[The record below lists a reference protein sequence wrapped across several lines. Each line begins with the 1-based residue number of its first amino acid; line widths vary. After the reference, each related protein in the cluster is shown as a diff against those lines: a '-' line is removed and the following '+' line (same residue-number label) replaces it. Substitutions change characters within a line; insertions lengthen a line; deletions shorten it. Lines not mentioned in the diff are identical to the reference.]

1 MSRLYVERCCDARIG
16 VMKPL
21 IRKVVAA
28 LIVLVLLA
36 VAGPWVYI
44 NLIKEDAPD
53 ALSLEPAVTTT
64 AGEVQQPTNATDGEW
79 AVVADSVVGYR
90 VKEIL
95 FGQDTEGVG
104 RTSAV
109 TGSLTIT
116 NNEVTS
122 AEFSVDMTSLISD
135 SSRRDRQ
142 VNNRILDT
150 ATYPTATF
158 ALNDP
163 IVLTPEAL
171 AGSDLTVNTTGT
183 LTLRGVTKD
192 IPVTLVA
199 RLVDNVIEVNG
210 TIEIV
215 FAEWQIPDPSVTA
228 IVVED
233 RGLLEF
239 LIRFSR

>member
-1 MSRLYVERCCDARIG
+1 
-16 VMKPL
+16 MKPL
-21 IRKVVAA
+21 IRNVVAA
-28 LIVLVLLA
+28 LIVLALLV

-79 AVVADSVVGYR
+79 AVVSDSVVGYR

-109 TGSLTIT
+109 TGSLVIA

-163 IVLTPEAL
+163 IALTPEAL

-199 RLVDNVIEVNG
+199 RFVDNVIEVNG

>member
-1 MSRLYVERCCDARIG
+1 
-16 VMKPL
+16 MKS
-21 IRKVVAA
+21 IVRKVVAA
-28 LIVLVLLA
+28 LIVLALLA

-79 AVVADSVVGYR
+79 AVVSDSVVGYR

-109 TGSLTIT
+109 TGSLIIT

-163 IVLTPEAL
+163 IALTPEAL

>member
-1 MSRLYVERCCDARIG
+1 
-16 VMKPL
+16 MKS
-21 IRKVVAA
+21 IVRKVVAA
-28 LIVLVLLA
+28 LIVLALLA

-44 NLIKEDAPD
+44 NLIKDDAPD

-104 RTSAV
+104 RTSDV
-109 TGSLTIT
+109 TGSLVIA

-122 AEFSVDMTSLISD
+122 AEFSVDMTTIKSD

-150 ATYPTATF
+150 ATFPTATF
-158 ALNDP
+158 ALNEP
-163 IVLTPEAL
+163 IALTPEAL
-171 AGSDLTVNTTGT
+171 AGSDFTANTTGT
-183 LTLRGVTKD
+183 LTLRGITKTV
-192 IPVTLVA
+192 PVALTA

-210 TIEIV
+210 SIEIV
-215 FAEWQIPDPSVTA
+215 FAEWQIPDPSVSA

>member
-1 MSRLYVERCCDARIG
+1 
-16 VMKPL
+16 MKS
-21 IRKVVAA
+21 IVRKIVAA
-28 LIVLVLLA
+28 LIVLALLA

-53 ALSLEPAVTTT
+53 ALTLQPAVTTT

-109 TGSLTIT
+109 TGSLVIA

-122 AEFSVDMTSLISD
+122 AEFSVDMTSLKSD

-142 VNNRILDT
+142 VNDRILDT
-150 ATYPTATF
+150 TTYPTATF
-158 ALNDP
+158 ALNEP
-163 IVLTPEAL
+163 IALTPEAL

-183 LTLRGVTKD
+183 LTLRGVTKT
-192 IPVTLVA
+192 IPVALTA

-210 TIEIV
+210 TIKIV
-215 FAEWQIPDPSVTA
+215 FAEWQIPDPSISA

>member
-1 MSRLYVERCCDARIG
+1 
-16 VMKPL
+16 MKS
-21 IRKVVAA
+21 IVRKVVAA
-28 LIVLVLLA
+28 LIVLALLA
-36 VAGPWVYI
+36 IAGPWVYI

-53 ALSLEPAVTTT
+53 ALTLEPAVTTT

-79 AVVADSVVGYR
+79 AVVAESVVGYR

-109 TGSLTIT
+109 TGSLVIA

-122 AEFSVDMTSLISD
+122 AEFSVDMTSLKSD

-142 VNNRILDT
+142 VNDRILDT
-150 ATYPTATF
+150 ANYPTATF
-158 ALNDP
+158 ALNEL
-163 IVLTPEAL
+163 IALTPEAL

-183 LTLRGVTKD
+183 LTLRGVTNSV
-192 IPVTLVA
+192 PVTLVA

-210 TIEIV
+210 TIKIV
-215 FAEWQIPDPSVTA
+215 FAEWQIPDPSISA

>member
-1 MSRLYVERCCDARIG
+1 
-16 VMKPL
+16 MKS
-21 IRKVVAA
+21 IVRKVVAA
-28 LIVLVLLA
+28 LIVLALLA

-44 NLIKEDAPD
+44 NLIKDDAPD
-53 ALSLEPAVTTT
+53 ALTLQPAVTTT
-64 AGEVQQPTNATDGEW
+64 AGEVEQPTNATDGEW

-104 RTSAV
+104 RTSDV
-109 TGSLTIT
+109 TGSLVIA

-122 AEFSVDMTSLISD
+122 AEFSVDMTSLKSD

-142 VNNRILDT
+142 VNDRILDT

-158 ALNDP
+158 ALKEP
-163 IVLTPEAL
+163 IALTPEAL
-171 AGSDLTVNTTGT
+171 AGSDFTANTTGT
-183 LTLRGVTKD
+183 LTLRGVTKTV
-192 IPVTLVA
+192 PVALTA

-210 TIEIV
+210 SIEIV
-215 FAEWQIPDPSVTA
+215 FSEWQIPDPSVSA

>member
-1 MSRLYVERCCDARIG
+1 
-16 VMKPL
+16 MKPL
-21 IRKVVAA
+21 LRKVVAA
-28 LIVLVLLA
+28 LIVLALLA

-64 AGEVQQPTNATDGEW
+64 AGEVQQPANATDGEW

-104 RTSAV
+104 RTSDV
-109 TGSLTIT
+109 TGSLVIA

-122 AEFSVDMTSLISD
+122 AEFSVDMTTIKSD

-150 ATYPTATF
+150 ATFPTATF

-163 IVLTPEAL
+163 IALTPEAL
-171 AGSDLTVNTTGT
+171 AGSDFTANITGT
-183 LTLRGVTKD
+183 LTLRGVTKS
-192 IPVTLVA
+192 IPVALTA

-210 TIEIV
+210 SIEIV
-215 FAEWQIPDPSVTA
+215 FAEWQIPDPSISA

>member
-53 ALSLEPAVTTT
+53 ALTLQPAVTTT

-109 TGSLTIT
+109 TGSLVIA

-122 AEFSVDMTSLISD
+122 AEFSVDMTTIKSD

-150 ATYPTATF
+150 ATFPTATF
-158 ALNDP
+158 ALNEP
-163 IVLTPEAL
+163 IALTPEAL
-171 AGSDLTVNTTGT
+171 AGSDFTANTTGT
-183 LTLRGVTKD
+183 LTLRGVTKTV
-192 IPVTLVA
+192 PVALTA

-210 TIEIV
+210 SIEIV
-215 FAEWQIPDPSVTA
+215 FAEWQIPDPSVSA

>member
-1 MSRLYVERCCDARIG
+1 
-16 VMKPL
+16 MKS
-21 IRKVVAA
+21 IVRKVVAA
-28 LIVLVLLA
+28 LIVLALLV

-53 ALSLEPAVTTT
+53 ALTLQPAVTTT

-109 TGSLTIT
+109 TGSLVIA

-122 AEFSVDMTSLISD
+122 AEFSVDMTSLKSD

-142 VNNRILDT
+142 VNDRILDT
-150 ATYPTATF
+150 ANYPTATF
-158 ALNDP
+158 ALNEL
-163 IVLTPEAL
+163 IALTPEAL

-183 LTLRGVTKD
+183 LTLRGVTNSV
-192 IPVTLVA
+192 PVTLVA

-210 TIEIV
+210 TIKIV
-215 FAEWQIPDPSVTA
+215 FAEWQIPDPSISA

>member
-1 MSRLYVERCCDARIG
+1 
-16 VMKPL
+16 MKPL
-21 IRKVVAA
+21 IRNVVAA
-28 LIVLVLLA
+28 LIVLALLV

-53 ALSLEPAVTTT
+53 ALTLQPAVTTT

-109 TGSLTIT
+109 TGSLVIA

-122 AEFSVDMTSLISD
+122 AEFSVDMTSLKSD

-142 VNNRILDT
+142 VNDRILDT

-163 IVLTPEAL
+163 IALTPEAL

-183 LTLRGVTKD
+183 LTLRGVTNSV
-192 IPVTLVA
+192 PVTLVA

-210 TIEIV
+210 TIKIV
-215 FAEWQIPDPSVTA
+215 FAEWQIPDPSISA

>member
-1 MSRLYVERCCDARIG
+1 
-16 VMKPL
+16 MKS
-21 IRKVVAA
+21 IVRKVVAA
-28 LIVLVLLA
+28 LIVLALLA

-44 NLIKEDAPD
+44 NLIKDDAPD
-53 ALSLEPAVTTT
+53 ALTLQPAVTTT

-109 TGSLTIT
+109 TGSLVIA

-122 AEFSVDMTSLISD
+122 AEFSVDMTSIKSD

-142 VNNRILDT
+142 VNDRILDT

-163 IVLTPEAL
+163 IALTPEAL
-171 AGSDLTVNTTGT
+171 AGSDFTANTTGT
-183 LTLRGVTKD
+183 LTLRGVTKTV
-192 IPVTLVA
+192 PVALTA

-210 TIEIV
+210 SIEIV
-215 FAEWQIPDPSVTA
+215 FAEWQIPDPSVSA

>member
-1 MSRLYVERCCDARIG
+1 
-16 VMKPL
+16 MKS
-21 IRKVVAA
+21 IVRKVVAA
-28 LIVLVLLA
+28 LIVLALL
-36 VAGPWVYI
+36 VFAGPWVYI

-53 ALSLEPAVTTT
+53 ALTLQPAVTTT

-104 RTSAV
+104 RTSDV
-109 TGSLTIT
+109 TGSLVIA

-122 AEFSVDMTSLISD
+122 AEFSVDMTTIKSD

-150 ATYPTATF
+150 ATFPTATF
-158 ALNDP
+158 ALNEP
-163 IVLTPEAL
+163 IALTPEAL
-171 AGSDLTVNTTGT
+171 AGSDFTANTTGT
-183 LTLRGVTKD
+183 LTLRGVTKTV
-192 IPVTLVA
+192 PVALTA

-210 TIEIV
+210 SIEIV
-215 FAEWQIPDPSVTA
+215 FAEWQIPDPSVSA

>member
-1 MSRLYVERCCDARIG
+1 
-16 VMKPL
+16 MKS
-21 IRKVVAA
+21 IVRKVVAA
-28 LIVLVLLA
+28 IIVLALLA

-53 ALSLEPAVTTT
+53 ALTLQPAVTTT

-109 TGSLTIT
+109 TGSLVIA

-122 AEFSVDMTSLISD
+122 AEFSVDMTSLKSD

-142 VNNRILDT
+142 VNDRILDT

-158 ALNDP
+158 ALNES
-163 IVLTPEAL
+163 IALTPEAL

-183 LTLRGVTKD
+183 LTLRGVTNNV
-192 IPVTLVA
+192 PVTLVA

-210 TIEIV
+210 TIKIV
-215 FAEWQIPDPSVTA
+215 FAEWQIPDPSISA

>member
-1 MSRLYVERCCDARIG
+1 
-16 VMKPL
+16 MKPL

-28 LIVLVLLA
+28 LIVLALLA

-64 AGEVQQPTNATDGEW
+64 AGEAPPTTNATDGEW

-109 TGSLTIT
+109 AGSLVIA

-122 AEFSVDMTSLISD
+122 AEFSVDMTTIKSD

-142 VNNRILDT
+142 VNDRILDT
-150 ATYPTATF
+150 AIYPTATF

-163 IVLTPEAL
+163 IALTPEAL
-171 AGSDLTVNTTGT
+171 AGSDFTANTTGT
-183 LTLRGVTKD
+183 LTLRGVTKTV
-192 IPVTLVA
+192 PVALTA

-210 TIEIV
+210 SIEIV
-215 FAEWQIPDPSVTA
+215 FAEWQIPDPSISA

>member
-1 MSRLYVERCCDARIG
+1 
-16 VMKPL
+16 MKPL
-21 IRKVVAA
+21 FQKIVAA
-28 LIVLVLLA
+28 LIVLALLV

-44 NLIKEDAPD
+44 NLIKDDAPD
-53 ALSLEPAVTTT
+53 ALSLDPAVTTT
-64 AGEVQQPTNATDGEW
+64 AGEAPTTNATDGEW
-79 AVVADSVVGYR
+79 VVVADSVVGYR

-109 TGSLTIT
+109 TGSLVIA

-122 AEFSVDMTSLISD
+122 AEFKVDMTTIKSD

-142 VNNRILDT
+142 VNDRILDT
-150 ATYPTATF
+150 ATYPIATF
-158 ALNDP
+158 ALKDP
-163 IVLTPEAL
+163 IALTPEAL
-171 AGSDLTVNTTGT
+171 AGSDFTVNTTGT

-199 RLVDNVIEVNG
+199 RLVNNVIEVNG
-210 TIEIV
+210 SIEIV
-215 FAEWQIPDPSVTA
+215 FAEWQIPDPSVSA

>member
-1 MSRLYVERCCDARIG
+1 MSL
-16 VMKPL
+16 MKPL
-21 IRKVVAA
+21 LRKIIAA
-28 LIVLVLLA
+28 LIVLALLV

-64 AGEVQQPTNATDGEW
+64 AGEVQQPANATDGEW

-104 RTSAV
+104 RTSDV
-109 TGSLTIT
+109 TGSLVIA

-122 AEFSVDMTSLISD
+122 AEFSVDMTTIKSD

-150 ATYPTATF
+150 ATFPTATF
-158 ALNDP
+158 ALSDP
-163 IVLTPEAL
+163 IALTPEAL
-171 AGSDLTVNTTGT
+171 AGSDFTANTTGT
-183 LTLRGVTKD
+183 LTLRGVTKTV
-192 IPVTLVA
+192 PVALTA

-210 TIEIV
+210 TIKIV
-215 FAEWQIPDPSVTA
+215 FAEWQIPDPSISA

>member
-1 MSRLYVERCCDARIG
+1 
-16 VMKPL
+16 MKS
-21 IRKVVAA
+21 IVRKVVAA
-28 LIVLVLLA
+28 LIVLALLA

-44 NLIKEDAPD
+44 NLIKDDAPD
-53 ALSLEPAVTTT
+53 ALSLQPAVTTT
-64 AGEVQQPTNATDGEW
+64 AGEVEQPTNATDGEW

-109 TGSLTIT
+109 TGSLVIA

-122 AEFSVDMTSLISD
+122 AEFSVDMTTIKSD

-150 ATYPTATF
+150 ATFPTATF
-158 ALNDP
+158 ALNEP
-163 IVLTPEAL
+163 IALTPEAL
-171 AGSDLTVNTTGT
+171 AGSDFTANTTGT
-183 LTLRGVTKD
+183 LTLRGVTKTV
-192 IPVTLVA
+192 PVALTA

-210 TIEIV
+210 SIEIV
-215 FAEWQIPDPSVTA
+215 FAEWQIPDPSISA

>member
-1 MSRLYVERCCDARIG
+1 
-16 VMKPL
+16 MKS
-21 IRKVVAA
+21 IVRKIVAA
-28 LIVLVLLA
+28 LIVLALLV

-53 ALSLEPAVTTT
+53 ALTLQPAVTTT

-109 TGSLTIT
+109 TGSLVIA

-122 AEFSVDMTSLISD
+122 AEFSVDMTSLKSD

-142 VNNRILDT
+142 VNDRILDT

-158 ALNDP
+158 ALNES
-163 IVLTPEAL
+163 IALTPEAL

-183 LTLRGVTKD
+183 LTLRGVTNSV
-192 IPVTLVA
+192 PVTLVA

-210 TIEIV
+210 TIKIV
-215 FAEWQIPDPSVTA
+215 FAEWQIPDPSISA

>member
-1 MSRLYVERCCDARIG
+1 
-16 VMKPL
+16 MKS
-21 IRKVVAA
+21 IVRKVVAA
-28 LIVLVLLA
+28 LIVLALLA
-36 VAGPWVYI
+36 IAGPWVYI

-53 ALSLEPAVTTT
+53 ALTLEPAVTTT

-79 AVVADSVVGYR
+79 AVVAESVVGYR

-109 TGSLTIT
+109 TGSLVIA

-122 AEFSVDMTSLISD
+122 AEFSVDMTSLKSD

-142 VNNRILDT
+142 VNDRILDT

-158 ALNDP
+158 ALNEP
-163 IVLTPEAL
+163 IALTPEAL

-183 LTLRGVTKD
+183 LTLRGVTNSV
-192 IPVTLVA
+192 PVTLVA

-210 TIEIV
+210 TIKIV
-215 FAEWQIPDPSVTA
+215 FAEWQIPDPSISA

>member
-1 MSRLYVERCCDARIG
+1 
-16 VMKPL
+16 MKS
-21 IRKVVAA
+21 IVRKIVAA
-28 LIVLVLLA
+28 LIVLALLV

-44 NLIKEDAPD
+44 NLIKDDAPD
-53 ALSLEPAVTTT
+53 ALTLQPAVTTT

-109 TGSLTIT
+109 TGSLVIA

-122 AEFSVDMTSLISD
+122 AEFSVDMTTIKSD

-150 ATYPTATF
+150 ATFPTATF
-158 ALNDP
+158 ALNEP
-163 IVLTPEAL
+163 IALTPEAL
-171 AGSDLTVNTTGT
+171 AGSDFTANTTGT
-183 LTLRGVTKD
+183 LTLRGVTKTV
-192 IPVTLVA
+192 PVALTA

-210 TIEIV
+210 SIEIV
-215 FAEWQIPDPSVTA
+215 FAEWQIPDPSVSA

>member
-1 MSRLYVERCCDARIG
+1 
-16 VMKPL
+16 MKS
-21 IRKVVAA
+21 IVRKVVAA
-28 LIVLVLLA
+28 LIVLALLV

-64 AGEVQQPTNATDGEW
+64 AGEGKQPTNATDGEW
-79 AVVADSVVGYR
+79 AVVTDSVVGYR

-109 TGSLTIT
+109 TGSLVIA
-116 NNEVTS
+116 NNEVAS

>member
-1 MSRLYVERCCDARIG
+1 
-16 VMKPL
+16 MKS
-21 IRKVVAA
+21 IVRKVVAA
-28 LIVLVLLA
+28 LIVLALLA

-53 ALSLEPAVTTT
+53 ALTLQPAVTTT

-104 RTSAV
+104 RTSDV
-109 TGSLTIT
+109 TGSLVIA

-122 AEFSVDMTSLISD
+122 AEFSVDMTTIKSD

-150 ATYPTATF
+150 ATFPTATF
-158 ALNDP
+158 ALNEP
-163 IVLTPEAL
+163 IALTPEAL
-171 AGSDLTVNTTGT
+171 AGSDFTANTTGT
-183 LTLRGVTKD
+183 LTLRGVTKTV
-192 IPVTLVA
+192 PVALTA

-210 TIEIV
+210 SIEIV
-215 FAEWQIPDPSVTA
+215 FAEWQIPDPSVSA

>member
-1 MSRLYVERCCDARIG
+1 
-16 VMKPL
+16 MKS
-21 IRKVVAA
+21 IVRKVVAA
-28 LIVLVLLA
+28 LIVLALLA

-44 NLIKEDAPD
+44 NLIKDDAPD
-53 ALSLEPAVTTT
+53 ALTLQPAVTTT

-104 RTSAV
+104 RTSDV
-109 TGSLTIT
+109 TGSLVIA

-122 AEFSVDMTSLISD
+122 AEFSVDMTTIKSD

-150 ATYPTATF
+150 ATFPTATF
-158 ALNDP
+158 ALNES
-163 IVLTPEAL
+163 IALTPEAL
-171 AGSDLTVNTTGT
+171 AGSDFTANTTGT
-183 LTLRGVTKD
+183 LTLRGVTKTV
-192 IPVTLVA
+192 PVALTA

-210 TIEIV
+210 SIEIV
-215 FAEWQIPDPSVTA
+215 FAEWQIPDPSVSA

>member
-1 MSRLYVERCCDARIG
+1 
-16 VMKPL
+16 MKS
-21 IRKVVAA
+21 IVRKVVAA
-28 LIVLVLLA
+28 LIVLALLV

-79 AVVADSVVGYR
+79 AVVADSVLGYR

-109 TGSLTIT
+109 TGSLVIA

-163 IVLTPEAL
+163 IALTPEAL

-183 LTLRGVTKD
+183 LTLRGVTNSV
-192 IPVTLVA
+192 PVTLVA

-215 FAEWQIPDPSVTA
+215 FAEWQIPDPSISA